1 MNLKAANV
9 LLTKTYNIAKIGDVD
24 QAQVMSSNTRQQHPA
39 PFAISAYLAPE
50 LVLGG
55 KCTEKVHIT
64 LYDSA
69 LLCMTLQYSVVGPA
83 YGHPRVSPTS
93 LDQQTLHVLCLAE
106 TETLAANW

>member
-1 MNLKAANV
+1 MHMNLKAANV

-55 KCTEKVHIT
+55 KCTEKVSINLTSHMPLCIL
-64 LYDSA
+64 LYRVYVCDMS
-69 LLCMTLQYSVVGPA
+69 PA
-83 YGHPRVSPTS
+83 YGDTCDQETS
-93 LDQQTLHVLCLAE
+93 NATWLAE
-106 TETLAANW
+106 TKMKVTN